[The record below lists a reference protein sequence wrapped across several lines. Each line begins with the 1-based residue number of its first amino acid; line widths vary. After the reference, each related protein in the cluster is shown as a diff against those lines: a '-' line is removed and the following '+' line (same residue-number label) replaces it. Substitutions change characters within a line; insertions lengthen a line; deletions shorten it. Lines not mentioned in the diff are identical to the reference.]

1 MKFNYQEAKLSCV
14 FHKQISVA
22 NEKGQVKYESSQVP
36 ITINNITI
44 TTTIAIT
51 IFYLHLGT
59 GRATKSDEFSEK
71 LQRGGVNFNQ
81 KIAEFGN
88 FRVQGTFV
96 QQSY

>member
-22 NEKGQVKYESSQVP
+22 NEKGQVKYESNQVP

-44 TTTIAIT
+44 TIT

-59 GRATKSDEFSEK
+59 GRANKSDEK
-71 LQRGGVNFNQ
+71 KMHYNFP
-81 KIAEFGN
+81 KIHPIW
-88 FRVQGTFV
+88 
-96 QQSY
+96 